1 MMRSG
6 SPGKISTLCRELVSF
21 RFKIRGETKRL
32 VLNRVLLK
40 RLVLISRTS
49 RQATARSP
57 ILNCASPTRIQGLAA
72 SQNKTADVVAH
83 KNPGINARGAR
94 SPQSTHTTEPAK
106 AAQAVQ
112 EYRRDGW

>member
-6 SPGKISTLCRELVSF
+6 SPGKTITLCRELVSL
-21 RFKIRGETKRL
+21 RFKINGEMKRL
-32 VLNRVLLK
+32 VLNRVVLK

-49 RQATARSP
+49 RQAIARSP

-72 SQNKTADVVAH
+72 SQNKTAAVMAH

-94 SPQSTHTTEPAK
+94 SPQRTHTAEPAN

-112 EYRRDGW
+112 EYRREGW